1 MAYIILGTGSIE
13 TSSLHSSTVGVDE
26 EESGMDVEEG
36 GVDEEE
42 GGVEREGNSEE
53 GWSSSFTCN
62 CNIQKH

>member
-26 EESGMDVEEG
+26 EEG

>member
-26 EESGMDVEEG
+26 EVG

-62 CNIQKH
+62 YNIQKH

>member
-26 EESGMDVEEG
+26 EEG

-62 CNIQKH
+62 YNIQKH

>member
-26 EESGMDVEEG
+26 EEGR
-36 GVDEEE
+36 VDEEE